1 MGPRSGNR
9 QHGIADVA
17 LLETEPG
24 FVQKSH

>member
-17 LLETEPG
+17 LLETKLG
-24 FVQKSH
+24 FVQKSR